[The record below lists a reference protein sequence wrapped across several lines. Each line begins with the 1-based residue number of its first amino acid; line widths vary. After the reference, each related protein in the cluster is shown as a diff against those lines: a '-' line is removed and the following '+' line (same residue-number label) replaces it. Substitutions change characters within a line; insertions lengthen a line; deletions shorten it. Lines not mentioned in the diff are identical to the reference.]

1 MLRLSIAAAVAAGM
15 CVLPATAS
23 AEPAAA
29 SCNFSL
35 SAPQVV
41 DVSGTAMVTAT
52 MQPTSCDGGVPY
64 QSVVCVQKQGSSG
77 PGQCRQNNGM
87 LTAQVYFSPYE
98 PGATYV
104 VTGRGCAYSGN
115 PPTGVCAPADAV
127 SAAL

>member
-1 MLRLSIAAAVAAGM
+1 MLRLSIVAAFAVGM
-15 CVLPATAS
+15 SVFPATAT
-23 AEPAAA
+23 AESAAA
-29 SCNFSL
+29 PCNFRL
-35 SAPQVV
+35 SEPHVV

-64 QSVVCVQKQGSSG
+64 QSVVCVQKQGSPG

-87 LTAQVYFSPYE
+87 LTAQVYLSPYE

-104 VTGRGCAYSGN
+104 ATGRGCAYSGN
-115 PPTGVCAPADAV
+115 PPTGVCAPADEV